1 MRYTELQIGN
11 IVLADGEVARI
22 SSVTKKK
29 IGHPYSSNSG
39 RQRYVPLREVH
50 PIPITEEWLFKNG
63 ATVTSDEWCAIYTL
77 PLEGFTIEFRK
88 GVSNTLGR
96 DYFVHIDNADCQG
109 VANADVQYIHQFQ
122 NLLNLMNIKFVVD
135 L

>member
-11 IVLADGEVARI
+11 IVLVDGEVVRI

-29 IGHPYSSNSG
+29 IGYPCSSNSG
-39 RQRYVPLREVH
+39 RQCYVPLREVQ
-50 PIPITEEWLFKNG
+50 PILITEEWLFKNG
-63 ATVTSDEWCAIYTL
+63 AIMTSDEWCVVYTL
-77 PLEGFTIEFRK
+77 ELESFTIEFRK

-96 DYFVHIDNADCQG
+96 DYFVHIDNAGCQG

-122 NLLNLMNIKFVVD
+122 NLLNLMNIKFIVD